1 MSNKRRAEI
10 ILIVSFVG
18 FCITHYFS
26 GTNFAVDVLHAGLA
40 AAMVGGLA
48 DWFAI
53 TAFFQKILIFPHTD
67 IIRTEREKL
76 IQSIA
81 DFFTDDVL
89 NKQNIKNKLHSDE
102 INPAQMLI
110 DYLKNSNSRGQ
121 EKVLNVSRTIIQ
133 KFLDNLDLQTIITK
147 LEPDIRQFLK
157 KDTASILIPKL
168 ITKIISSRHTVNF
181 YRVLLELI
189 RSILD
194 QPIFGKIIVDN
205 ITEMMERYDQGGFI
219 REKVRSA
226 ALNNDELLNLILE
239 RLKDKIEMMIAAPEE
254 SYSLISQK
262 VERYIYSSNFSEL
275 INDRKNLLLE
285 ETNIGEWL
293 YNVLEKQRRFGM
305 VEILK
310 NIEKL
315 IIGLIE
321 TFCNNKEWQKKFN
334 DITKKEVDKLIEANH
349 EQIRKKIKEALLSK
363 NEDEIV
369 KLVQESAGDSAHA
382 IRISGSVV
390 GGLAGTVLYL
400 VTIFIEGML
409 K

>member
-53 TAFFQKILIFPHTD
+53 TAFFQRILIFPHTD

-89 NKQNIKNKLHSDE
+89 NKQNIKNRLHSDE

-110 DYLKNSNSRGQ
+110 DYLKKFHGQ
-121 EKVLNVSRTIIQ
+121 ETILNVSRTIIQ
-133 KFLDNLDLQTIITK
+133 KFLDNLDLQTIIAK

-157 KDTASILIPKL
+157 KDTAEILIPKL
-168 ITKIISSRHTVNF
+168 ITRIISSRHTVNF

-189 RSILD
+189 RSILE
-194 QPIFGKIIVDN
+194 QPIFGKIIIDN

-226 ALNNDELLNLILE
+226 ALSNDELLNLILE
-239 RLKDKIEMMIAAPEE
+239 RLKDKIEMMIATPEE

-262 VERYIYSSNFSEL
+262 VDSHIHSSNFAEL

-285 ETNIGEWL
+285 ETNIGDWL

-305 VEILK
+305 DEILK
-310 NIEKL
+310 NIERLL
-315 IIGLIE
+315 IRLIE
-321 TFCNNKEWQKKFN
+321 TFCNNEEWQKKFN

-349 EQIRKKIKEALLSK
+349 EQIRLKIKEALLSK

-369 KLVQESAGDSAHA
+369 KLVQDSAGDSAHA

-390 GGLAGTVLYL
+390 GGIAGTVLYL
-400 VTIFIEGML
+400 VTIFVEGML